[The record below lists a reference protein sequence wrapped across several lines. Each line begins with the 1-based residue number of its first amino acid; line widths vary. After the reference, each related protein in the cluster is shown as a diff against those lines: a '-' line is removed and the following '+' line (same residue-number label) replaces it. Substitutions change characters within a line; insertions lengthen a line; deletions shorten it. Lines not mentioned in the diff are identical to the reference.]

1 MPRPPSR
8 PRTPNTRERPHRTR
22 VRAALR
28 RLRTDQRGA
37 GTVELVI
44 ATPLLLLLIL
54 LIAQFALYMHATHIA
69 QAAASEALSAARV
82 YGGSTAA
89 GNAEG
94 QRVLTQL
101 GSGPLQGTSVNVQR
115 GPNQASVTVTGTVI
129 NVIPFATFTVHAEA
143 VGPVEKFT
151 PPTGAGAVAP

>member
-1 MPRPPSR
+1 MPRRPSR
-8 PRTPNTRERPHRTR
+8 SRTPKTCERPHRTR

-54 LIAQFALYMHATHIA
+54 LLAQFALYMHATHVA

-115 GPNQASVTVTGTVI
+115 GPTQASVMVTGTVI

-151 PPTGAGAVAP
+151 PPTGTGAVSP

>member
-1 MPRPPSR
+1 MPRSTRRSR
-8 PRTPNTRERPHRTR
+8 TATVSARPLGTR
-22 VRAALR
+22 VRTALR
-28 RLRTDQRGA
+28 RLRSDERGV
-37 GTVELVI
+37 GTAELVI

-82 YGGSTAA
+82 SGGSAAA
-89 GNAEG
+89 GNVEG
-94 QRVLTQL
+94 QKVLAQL

-115 GPNQASVTVTGTVI
+115 GPAQVSVTVTGTAI
-129 NVIPFATFTVHAEA
+129 NVLPFATFTVHAEA

-151 PPTGAGAVAP
+151 PPTGAGAVSP

>member
-1 MPRPPSR
+1 MPRLDTAHHHLADH
-8 PRTPNTRERPHRTR
+8 PRWAR

-28 RLRTDQRGA
+28 RLRADQRGA
-37 GTVELVI
+37 GTAELVV

-54 LIAQFALYMHATHIA
+54 LIAQFALYMHASHIA

-82 YGGSTAA
+82 SGGSAAA
-89 GNAEG
+89 GSTEG
-94 QRVLTQL
+94 QRVLAQL

-115 GPNQASVTVTGTVI
+115 GATQASVTVTGTVI

-151 PPTGAGAVAP
+151 PPTGTGAVTP

>member
-1 MPRPPSR
+1 M
-8 PRTPNTRERPHRTR
+8 R
-22 VRAALR
+22 VRGALR

-89 GNAEG
+89 GNTEG
-94 QRVLTQL
+94 RRVLTQL

-115 GPNQASVTVTGTVI
+115 GPTQASVTVTGTVI
-129 NVIPFATFTVHAEA
+129 NVIPFATFTVRAEA

-151 PPTGAGAVAP
+151 PPTDAGAVAP

>member
-1 MPRPPSR
+1 MSRYLSQHSVVVPREHATS
-8 PRTPNTRERPHRTR
+8 R

-28 RLRTDQRGA
+28 QLRSDEHGG

-69 QAAASEALSAARV
+69 QTAAFDALSAARV
-82 YGGSTAA
+82 SGGSAAA
-89 GNAEG
+89 GTAEG
-94 QRVLTQL
+94 HRVLAQV
-101 GSGPLQGTSVNVQR
+101 GSGPLQATSVAVHR
-115 GPNQASVTVTGTVI
+115 GPNQVSVNVTGTVI
-129 NVIPFATFTVHAEA
+129 NVIPFATLTVHAEA

-151 PPTGAGAVAP
+151 SSTGGGAVTP

>member
-1 MPRPPSR
+1 MPRSN
-8 PRTPNTRERPHRTR
+8 TATTRERPLGAR
-22 VRAALR
+22 VRSALR
-28 RLRTDQRGA
+28 RLRNDQRGG

-69 QAAASEALSAARV
+69 QAAASKALSAARV
-82 YGGSTAA
+82 SGGSAAA

-94 QRVLTQL
+94 QRVLAQL
-101 GSGPLQGTSVNVQR
+101 GSGPLQGGVVNAQR
-115 GPNQASVTVTGTVI
+115 GSAEAAVTITGTATS
-129 NVIPFATFTVHAEA
+129 VIPFMILAIHAEA

-151 PPTGAGAVAP
+151 PPTGAGAAP